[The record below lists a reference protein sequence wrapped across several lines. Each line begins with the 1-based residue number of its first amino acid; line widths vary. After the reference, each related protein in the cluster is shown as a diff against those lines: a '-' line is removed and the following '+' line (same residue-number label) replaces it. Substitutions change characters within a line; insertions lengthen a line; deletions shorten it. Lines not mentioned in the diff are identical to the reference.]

1 MEQVQ
6 GNKLKTPLESDP
18 RKENRN
24 VPAGSET
31 SPGPEDFDDIRP
43 KDDGTSKPIDEET
56 PENLHRTLNIV
67 AARLSDVL
75 CHRERRHVSEQLTMS
90 YDRKQIIL

>member
-1 MEQVQ
+1 MEQAQ

-31 SPGPEDFDDIRP
+31 SPGPEDFDDIVP
-43 KDDGTSKPIDEET
+43 
-56 PENLHRTLNIV
+56 RTTV
-67 AARLSDVL
+67 
-75 CHRERRHVSEQLTMS
+75 RRSQLTK
-90 YDRKQIIL
+90 RLLAV

>member
-1 MEQVQ
+1 MEQAQ

-31 SPGPEDFDDIRP
+31 SPGPER
-43 KDDGTSKPIDEET
+43 TSMISVP
-56 PENLHRTLNIV
+56 RTTV
-67 AARLSDVL
+67 
-75 CHRERRHVSEQLTMS
+75 RRSQLTK
-90 YDRKQIIL
+90 RLLAV